1 MSLNIPEKF
10 PDSCTREEIDSTI
23 RDILDLVLKEPLD
36 IHQVQRYTPLIT
48 LGHSELDRRESA
60 AIVKQSKRLG
70 RISIAVAML
79 AVAIAAYGS
88 LSSAAWQNQ
97 QIEILSRIGDNTNID
112 DHLSS
117 QSALLEKIEAHA
129 SSEVTCVLKSS
140 EIEIAETQEEI
151 D

>member
-1 MSLNIPEKF
+1 MSLNIPQNF
-10 PDSCTREEIDSTI
+10 PDSCSPEQINSTI

-36 IHQVQRYTPLIT
+36 IHQVQRNTPLIT

-60 AIVKQSKRLG
+60 NVIKQSKRLG
-70 RISIAVAML
+70 RISIAVAIL
-79 AVAIAAYGS
+79 ALAIAGYGS
-88 LSSAAWQNQ
+88 VSSAEWQNQ

-117 QSALLEKIEAHA
+117 QSALFEKIEAHA
-129 SSEVTCVLKSS
+129 SSEATCVLKSS
-140 EIEIAETQEEI
+140 ESEIAETREET